1 MNELKELIE
10 YIVKALVDNPEKVEI
25 KEIAGEKSIIYELK
39 VGEGDL
45 GKVIGKEGRTAK
57 AVRTI
62 ITADAIV
69 AGCIVLPLEREL
81 GFMGNYLDLLENE
94 YDIVRSVPYELIK
107 QRLEEIFISRR
118 RYYTKEFAKIRIR
131 LINGLN
137 PVNDE
142 FLQCFLPDHFLR
154 ANEKHK

>member
-10 YIVKALVDNPEKVEI
+10 YIMKALVDNPEKVEV

-62 ITADAIV
+62 ITAA
-69 AGCIVLPLEREL
+69 AMKQGKRTVLEILE
-81 GFMGNYLDLLENE
+81 
-94 YDIVRSVPYELIK
+94 
-107 QRLEEIFISRR
+107 
-118 RYYTKEFAKIRIR
+118 
-131 LINGLN
+131 
-137 PVNDE
+137 
-142 FLQCFLPDHFLR
+142 
-154 ANEKHK
+154 